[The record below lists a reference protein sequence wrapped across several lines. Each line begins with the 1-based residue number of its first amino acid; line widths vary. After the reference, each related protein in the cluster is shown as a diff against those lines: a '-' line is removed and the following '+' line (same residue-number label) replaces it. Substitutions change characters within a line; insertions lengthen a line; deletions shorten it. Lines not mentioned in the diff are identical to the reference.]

1 MKVDKSTAEQRVK
14 TIAQMLIN
22 GCSREDI
29 VLLCSDHWSIG
40 ERQSDKYIARART
53 LVEQSV
59 KRKVEYDYA
68 KAVRRYENLYKLS
81 MERKDYKTAM
91 SVNKELTALQGLFK
105 QQIEH
110 SGEVKFICNVPD

>member
-29 VLLCSDHWSIG
+29 VLLCTAEWSIG
-40 ERQSDKYIARART
+40 ERQSDKYIARARV

-68 KAVRRYENLYKLS
+68 KAVRRYESLYKLS

-91 SVNKELTALQGLFK
+91 SVNKELTALQGLFR